1 MTIIDTVNYANLV
14 PGEQYRFKGVLMDKE
29 TGCALTADG
38 APVSAE
44 VPFVPQE
51 VSGSV
56 DVEYGFDASAQS
68 SQVLV
73 AFETLE
79 HDGNVV
85 AEHAD
90 LEDVAQ
96 TVTSGEVDP
105 DGTIPATDG
114 KSAGI
119 ATLAGSPLTGD
130 FLARVA
136 LAVLALV
143 ACACVCCAYALH
155 RRRKTLEAIA
165 HSDDP
170 FR

>member
-1 MTIIDTVNYANLV
+1 M
-14 PGEQYRFKGVLMDKE
+14 G
-29 TGCALTADG
+29 LT
-38 APVSAE
+38 
-44 VPFVPQE
+44 
-51 VSGSV
+51 
-56 DVEYGFDASAQS
+56 
-68 SQVLV
+68 QVRSRARCLV

-96 TVTSGEVDP
+96 TVTSGELDP
-105 DGTIPATDG
+105 DVAIPTADG
-114 KSAGI
+114 KSTGI

-136 LAVLALV
+136 LAALALV
-143 ACACVCCAYALH
+143 ACVCVCCAYALH

-165 HSDDP
+165 RSDDP

>member
-1 MTIIDTVNYANLV
+1 MSS
-14 PGEQYRFKGVLMDKE
+14 PR
-29 TGCALTADG
+29 
-38 APVSAE
+38 
-44 VPFVPQE
+44 
-51 VSGSV
+51 
-56 DVEYGFDASAQS
+56 FDARAQS

-79 HDGNVV
+79 HDGKVV
-85 AEHAD
+85 AEHTD

-105 DGTIPATDG
+105 DAAIPTADG
-114 KSAGI
+114 KSAGT

-143 ACACVCCAYALH
+143 ACACISCAYALH
-155 RRRKTLEAIA
+155 RRRKTLEASRPQRRPLQVVTKKA
-165 HSDDP
+165 RAGCTGLLDD
-170 FR
+170 RMR